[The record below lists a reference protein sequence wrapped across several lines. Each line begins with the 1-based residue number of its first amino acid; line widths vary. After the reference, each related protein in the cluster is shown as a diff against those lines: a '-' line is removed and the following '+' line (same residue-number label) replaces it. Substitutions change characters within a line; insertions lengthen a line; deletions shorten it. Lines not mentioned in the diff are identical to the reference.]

1 MAETEKTEQA
11 EEKDEKK
18 DEGDEP
24 ELTRGQ
30 QAFRMAVVTLAL
42 LVVVEVVARI
52 AFNVHRKNVYEAAA
66 VRYPP
71 NTYIGD
77 FAAKVDYRFINF
89 YTMNPD
95 RGANEEY
102 QFDRYGFRLDSRELR
117 FDQPMK
123 WKKMWVFGGSTMQ
136 GLGARKDETIVA
148 NLNKLLESDG
158 SEYRAINMGQ
168 GGFTSTQELLL
179 LIELLQQGHKPDLIV
194 SYDGATEV
202 PFAGDITKTGTP
214 EWEMRDAKGQ
224 LLFDIQGDESNGTLV
239 PLALSRLLR
248 VDDVMRSMARRAKGA
263 QQVTYDAENWDEVA
277 RKYLTTLNLIKSA
290 GDAQRTTSVFFFQ
303 PILAYE
309 VHYKLRKLAAEEE
322 AFKPTMMPNEHKRF
336 EAVFGDAN
344 ATLRAGL
351 GGRFFDVHD
360 VFKGHDGEK
369 LYNDARHPSGAG
381 NAVIA
386 ARIHEEL
393 KKLDV
398 LR

>member
-1 MAETEKTEQA
+1 MAETEKPDPTQE
-11 EEKDEKK
+11 EEKDEK
-18 DEGDEP
+18 DDEP
-24 ELTRGQ
+24 QLTRGQ
-30 QAFRMAVVTLAL
+30 QALRMAIMTLVL
-42 LVVVEVVARI
+42 LVLVELGARI
-52 AFNVHRKNVYEAAA
+52 AFYVHRKNIDEAAA
-66 VRYPP
+66 LDYPP
-71 NTYIGD
+71 HTYLGD

-89 YTMNPD
+89 YTIDPN
-95 RGANEEY
+95 RANNEEY
-102 QFDRYGFRLDSRELR
+102 QFDRYGFRLDARDLR

-123 WKKMWVFGGSTMQ
+123 WKKIWVFGGSTMQ
-136 GLGARKDETIVA
+136 GLGARRDETIA
-148 NLNKLLESDG
+148 AHLNKLLESTG

-202 PFAGDITKTGTP
+202 PFPGDITKTGTP
-214 EWEMRDAKGQ
+214 EWEMRDPKGQ
-224 LLFDIQGDESNGTLV
+224 LMLDIQGDESIGTLL
-239 PLALSRLLR
+239 PLTLARLVR
-248 VDDVMRSMARRAKGA
+248 VDDVMRSLARRSKGA
-263 QQVTYDAENWDEVA
+263 QQATYDAENWGEVA

-290 GDAQRTTSVFFFQ
+290 ADAQKTTSVFFFQ

-309 VHYKLRKLAAEEE
+309 VHYDLRKIAPEEE
-322 AFKPTMMPNEHKRF
+322 KLKAKMIPNEHKRF
-336 EAVFGDAN
+336 ETVFSEDSAP
-344 ATLRAGL
+344 LRGGL
-351 GGRFFDVHD
+351 GGRFFDLHD

-381 NAVIA
+381 NALIA